1 MNLKSLILKPIGAL
15 CFLTV
20 ISCNDNVTSDIEDI
34 EESLTEDVE
43 TLADGTVFPKESVAE
58 IAARID
64 REMSGIRTIRKTAA
78 QSSSIPHYVGVISAT
93 GKCPYGV
100 GEIRYYMDCQDN
112 EKLKFDKNDTEY
124 QHNDPGC
131 YKSKGLDINSK
142 GNVTWVVCIVDANE
156 FKFRRMKY
164 GYAIFDLSHTQ
175 YLNGAAEVLVHSD
188 DEDNNNANEYLC
200 SSYGFVRNESSPYW
214 PSQPKD
220 KKDLRNTE
228 FWLYYFAPD
237 PNSGYKLPNLGF
249 EYDVFGNFD
258 CCSYKKQNILITDS
272 EDHKCNNYWALC
284 QQGSNKKTENQLG
297 ENYLFGSNGKILKNH
312 NSHFYFA
319 IQSSR
324 YYREDIK

>member
-34 EESLTEDVE
+34 EESLSEDVE

-93 GKCPYGV
+93 GKCPRKEEF
-100 GEIRYYMDCQDN
+100 GEIRFYMDCEDN
-112 EKLKFDKNDTEY
+112 NPDTKYMKEEE
-124 QHNDPGC
+124 GC
-131 YKSKGLDINSK
+131 YKSKGLEVDK
-142 GNVTWVVCIVDANE
+142 YKNVTWVVCIVDAN
-156 FKFRRMKY
+156 KYQFRNMKY
-164 GYAIFDLSHTQ
+164 GYAIFDLSHIQ
-175 YLNGAAEVLVHSD
+175 YLNGAAEVFVHCD
-188 DEDNNNANEYLC
+188 DEDRNNQTRYL
-200 SSYGFVRNESSPYW
+200 SGSYGFERNSSSSYW
-214 PSQPKD
+214 PTQIK
-220 KKDLRNTE
+220 RGNTE

-237 PNSGYKLPNLGF
+237 TKSNYKLPNLGF

-258 CCSYKKQNILITDS
+258 CCSYKEQNILRTDS
-272 EDHKCNNYWALC
+272 EDNNCNNYWEIC
-284 QQGSNKKTENQLG
+284 EQGTDKLRNNHFKEDH
-297 ENYLFGSNGKILKNH
+297 LFGSDGKIIKKDKG
-312 NSHFYFA
+312 HFYFA
-319 IQSSR
+319 IQSSH